1 MFKKLALLTSLFALA
16 TLTTYAQQA
25 APLRLLHTT
34 TLPGVQGRID
44 HFDVDVTGQRLF
56 MSALGNNTLE
66 IFDLRADKLIHTIP
80 GLREPQGVTYAPDSN
95 RIFVANGDDGTVRI
109 FDGSSYALLKTLQ
122 FSTDAD
128 DTRYDA
134 VTKQVIVGYGDEKD
148 AGLAII
154 NAASSDLLG
163 NIKLPAHPESF
174 QLEVSGPRIFI
185 NIPDADN
192 VVAVADRNEKK
203 IVASWPLGGA
213 QDNFP
218 MALDDANHR
227 LFIGCRTPAE
237 VLVLD
242 AASGKILA
250 RVPSV
255 THADDLWYDAAH
267 HRIYV
272 SGGGGSITVIAQRD
286 ADHYAR
292 IADIKTLPGART
304 SILVPELN
312 RFYLGVWGRPPAQP
326 AQLRVYEPAPTGA
339 VTRLRKPQPE

>member
-1 MFKKLALLTSLFALA
+1 MAVASLPCS
-16 TLTTYAQQA
+16 AQQS
-25 APLRLLHTT
+25 APLRLLETT
-34 TLPGVQGRID
+34 PLPSVQGRID
-44 HFDVDVTGQRLF
+44 HFDVDVADQRLF

-66 IFDLRADKLIHTIP
+66 IFDLRAGKLIHTIR
-80 GLREPQGVTYAPDSN
+80 GLREPQGVTYAPYSN

-109 FDGSSYALLKTLQ
+109 FDGSTYALLNTLH

-134 VTKQVIVGYGDEKD
+134 ATKQVIVGYGDEKD
-148 AGLAII
+148 AGLAILD
-154 NAASSDLLG
+154 ASTGNLLDT
-163 NIKLPAHPESF
+163 IKLPAHPESF
-174 QLEVSGPRIFI
+174 QLEASGPRIFI
-185 NIPDADN
+185 NIPEAGN

-218 MALDDANHR
+218 MALDDAHHR

-242 AASGKILA
+242 TASGKILA
-250 RVPSV
+250 RAPSV

-267 HRIYV
+267 KRIYV
-272 SGGGGSITVIAQRD
+272 SGGGGFITVIAQQD
-286 ADHYAR
+286 ADHYSR
-292 IADIKTLPGART
+292 IAQIKTLPGART
-304 SILVPELN
+304 SILVPQLN

-326 AQLRVYEPAPTGA
+326 AELRIYEPA
-339 VTRLRKPQPE
+339 Q

>member
-1 MFKKLALLTSLFALA
+1 MLKKLSPLAILFTLAALPCS
-16 TLTTYAQQA
+16 AQQS
-25 APLRLLHTT
+25 APLRLLHAT

-44 HFDVDVTGQRLF
+44 HFDVDVSGQRLF

-66 IFDLRADKLIHTIP
+66 VFDLRADKLIHTIP
-80 GLREPQGVTYAPDSN
+80 GLREPQGVTYAPDSHL
-95 RIFVANGDDGTVRI
+95 IFVANGDDGTVRI
-109 FDGSSYALLKTLQ
+109 FDGATYALLKTLH

-134 VTKQVIVGYGDEKD
+134 ATKQVIVGYGDEKD
-148 AGLAII
+148 AGLAILDS
-154 NAASSDLLG
+154 ATG
-163 NIKLPAHPESF
+163 NLVSAIKLPAHPESF
-174 QLEVSGPRIFI
+174 QLESSGPRVFI
-185 NIPDADN
+185 NIPDAGN
-192 VVAVADRNEKK
+192 IVAVADRNEKK
-203 IVASWPLGGA
+203 IVASWPLVGA

-267 HRIYV
+267 KRVYV

-312 RFYLGVWGRPPAQP
+312 RFYLGVWGRPPSQP
-326 AQLRVYEPAPTGA
+326 AQLRTYEPIP
-339 VTRLRKPQPE
+339 